1 MSVSLLGC
9 ALFYTGPFIRREVS
23 AMKVSQRNWS
33 PENGWS
39 SSSSL
44 ETDSQAQL
52 VLAFAGR
59 SILGE
64 NSHYDELKAFYP
76 NAHILSC
83 STAGEIEDTHITDE
97 TIIATAVFF
106 KDTALRV
113 LQLHIDDVG
122 DSHMAGEKIAEQLNS
137 DDLSHV
143 FIISD
148 GQHTNGTKLAKGMS
162 SRLSRKVHIT
172 GGLAGNGVLFKC
184 TLVGLDA
191 PPEEGNIAAV
201 GFYGEKLKVGFGSVG
216 GWDSFG
222 PERLITKSRDNILYE
237 LDYKS
242 ALTLYKDYL
251 GDKANDLP
259 GSGLLFPL
267 CIRTEKSSKPLVRTI
282 LSVNEED
289 QSMSFAGDMPQGAY
303 ARLMKASSDSLIEGA
318 RKAAVASLEGS
329 QNIRP
334 DLAILISCVGRRLVM
349 RQRVEEEI
357 EAIREV
363 LGNNTV
369 ITGFYSYGELAPFNP
384 GLACEF
390 HNQTMTITT
399 FGEYDE

>member
-1 MSVSLLGC
+1 
-9 ALFYTGPFIRREVS
+9 
-23 AMKVSQRNWS
+23 MKASQRSWS
-33 PENGWS
+33 PDNGWS
-39 SSSSL
+39 ESSSP
-44 ETDSQAQL
+44 ETDKLAQL

-59 SILGE
+59 SVLGGK
-64 NSHYDELKAFYP
+64 SHYDELRNFYP

-83 STAGEIEDTHITDE
+83 STAGEIEDIRITDD
-97 TIIATAVFF
+97 TIIATAIFF
-106 KDTALRV
+106 KDTPLRV
-113 LQLHIDDVG
+113 TQLHIDDVEN
-122 DSHMAGEKIAEQLNS
+122 SQIAGEKIAEQLNS

-143 FIISD
+143 FVISD
-148 GQHTNGTKLAKGMS
+148 GQHINGTKLAKGMS
-162 SRLSRKVHIT
+162 AKLSRKVHIT

-184 TLVGLDA
+184 TLVGIDA
-191 PPEEGNIAAV
+191 PPSEGNIAAV
-201 GFYGEKLKVGFGSVG
+201 GFYGKKLRVGFGSVG

-222 PERLITKSRDNILYE
+222 PERLITKSRDNVLYE

-242 ALTLYKDYL
+242 ALKLYKEYL

-267 CIRTEKSSKPLVRTI
+267 CIRTEESAKPLVRTI
-282 LSVNEED
+282 LAVNEDD
-289 QSMSFAGDMPQGAY
+289 QSMTFAGDMPYGAY

-318 RKAAVASLEGS
+318 RKAAVASLERS
-329 QNIRP
+329 PDFRP

-349 RQRVEEEI
+349 RQRIEEEI
-357 EAIREV
+357 ETIREV
-363 LGNNTV
+363 LGDNTV

-390 HNQTMTITT
+390 HNQTMTITA

>member
-1 MSVSLLGC
+1 
-9 ALFYTGPFIRREVS
+9 
-23 AMKVSQRNWS
+23 MKASQRSWG
-33 PENGWS
+33 PDNGWS
-39 SSSSL
+39 ESSSP
-44 ETDSQAQL
+44 EIDKQAQL

-59 SILGE
+59 SVLADK
-64 NSHYDELKAFYP
+64 SHNDELKAFYP

-83 STAGEIEDTHITDE
+83 STAGEIEDIRITDN
-97 TIIATAVFF
+97 TIIATAIFF
-106 KDTALRV
+106 KDTPLRV
-113 LQLHIDDVG
+113 TQLHIDDVEN
-122 DSHMAGEKIAEQLNS
+122 SEIAGEKIAEQLNS

-143 FIISD
+143 FVISD
-148 GQHTNGTKLAKGMS
+148 GQHINGTKLAKGMS
-162 SRLSRKVHIT
+162 AKLSRNIHIT
-172 GGLAGNGVLFKC
+172 GGLAGDGALFKC

-191 PPEEGNIAAV
+191 PPAEGNIAAV
-201 GFYGEKLKVGFGSVG
+201 GFYGKKLRVGFGSVG

-222 PERLITKSRDNILYE
+222 PERLITKSRDNVLYE

-242 ALTLYKDYL
+242 ALKLYKEYL

-267 CIRTEKSSKPLVRTI
+267 CIRTEESAKPLVRTI
-282 LSVNEED
+282 LAVNEDD
-289 QSMSFAGDMPQGAY
+289 QSMTFAGDMPYGAY

-329 QNIRP
+329 PDFRP

-349 RQRVEEEI
+349 RQRIEEEI
-357 EAIREV
+357 ETIREV
-363 LGNNTV
+363 LGDNTV

-384 GLACEF
+384 GLACEL
-390 HNQTMTITT
+390 HNQTMTITA